1 MAKEKV
7 LITGGAGY
15 IGSVLIGH
23 LLKRGYNVACL
34 DNLLYR
40 QGSLR
45 GYMKNPNFKFF
56 LRDAREKEFVRRNIS
71 DFDVIIPLAAIV
83 GMPACD
89 KNPESAKEINQD
101 AVIMLYEL
109 RSPNQKM
116 IFPTT
121 NSGYGTKTGD
131 VFCTE
136 ETPLEPISLYGK
148 TKCEAEKYLLES
160 GKGAVT
166 LRLATV
172 FGMSP
177 RMRTDL
183 LVNDFVLRALC
194 EGEIKIYEKHFK
206 RNFAN
211 IQDIARCFEHCIKN
225 YDLMKGSCYNVGLDS
240 ANISKLELANKVK
253 EHIPE
258 FKIIEDEIGKDPDK
272 RNYVVSNER
281 LRKAGFEC
289 LYSLDRGIEELIRG
303 YNQLIKSAH
312 YNCEKL
318 RKPHYTNI

>member
-1 MAKEKV
+1 MAKERV

-15 IGSVLIGH
+15 LGSVLTGH
-23 LLKRGYNVACL
+23 LLKRGYSVACM
-34 DNLLYR
+34 DNLLYK

-45 GYMKNPNFKFF
+45 GYMKNPNFSFF
-56 LRDAREKEFVRRNIS
+56 LRDAREKEFVRRNIP

-89 KNPESAKEINQD
+89 KNPESAKEINRD
-101 AVIMLYEL
+101 AIIMLDGL
-109 RSPNQKM
+109 RSSKQKI

-160 GKGAVT
+160 GKGAIT

-194 EGEIKIYEKHFK
+194 EGEIKIYEPHFK
-206 RNFAN
+206 RNFAH
-211 IQDIARCFEHCIKN
+211 IQDIARCFVHCIEN
-225 YDLMKGSCYNVGLDS
+225 YGQMVGRCYNVGLDS
-240 ANISKLELANKVK
+240 ANISKLELAGKVK
-253 EHIPE
+253 EHVPE
-258 FKIIEDEIGKDPDK
+258 FKISEDKDQQDPDK
-272 RNYVVSNER
+272 RNYVVSNKR

-289 LYSLDRGIEELIRG
+289 LHSLDKGIEELIGG

-312 YNCEKL
+312 YNCEEL
-318 RKPHYTNI
+318 RKPPYTNV